1 MLTETDA
8 PLPST
13 TLPPLERYLSELHE
27 RLSRLSDGR
36 VADYIPELSKAD
48 PRWFGIAIATVD
60 GKTFAAG
67 DTGVPF
73 TIQSVSKPFAYGY
86 ALREHGT
93 AAVLRKVGVEPT
105 GEAFNSIVLDEVHN
119 RPFNPMVNAGAIAVA
134 ELYKGASP
142 EERRSEMMR
151 VFAQFAG
158 RKLDLDETVYRS
170 EDETG
175 HRNRA
180 IAYMMLNSG
189 MIERDPRDVLDL
201 YFRQCSIRVTA
212 LDLALM
218 AATLANDGV
227 QPITGEP
234 VLGVDEVRDVLTVM
248 SSCGMYNYAG
258 QWAFEVGIPAKSGV
272 SGAIVGVIPGQIGI
286 GIFSPPLDE
295 YGNSVR
301 GVTACKEISRAFGL
315 HVFNNRPN
323 AGAVIRRDRRGDTVR
338 STRLRTA
345 EERAVLE
352 REGRRTAILEL
363 QGTLFFGA
371 AERITRRV
379 GELAAEAAFVVLDFR
394 LVRAADR
401 AASRLLELMVADPV
415 PGLRLMLTHLEP
427 DGPLRALRRSLTA
440 AVQSPDVVFAE
451 DTDIALEW
459 CETALLRAGAVDATA
474 ARWSLAS
481 LDVFEGL
488 GREELRLLEGI
499 VQTLQFEEGQTVIRT
514 GDPANLFFVVA
525 SGSVS
530 VWLPLPGGRRRR
542 LASIGPGLTFG
553 EMALLD
559 GGPRSADVVADA
571 RTICY
576 GFSVL
581 KLQEMTAEHPAAVI
595 AILRNLIRNFSER
608 LRLANRELS
617 TQD

>member
-1 MLTETDA
+1 MNETR
-8 PLPST
+8 PETRLPSAV
-13 TLPPLERYLSELHE
+13 PPLERYLVDLHA
-27 RLSRLSDGR
+27 RLACLEDGK

-48 PRWFGIAIATVD
+48 PRWFGIAVATVD
-60 GKTFAAG
+60 GRTYTAG
-67 DTGVPF
+67 DAGVPF

-105 GEAFNSIVLDEVHN
+105 GEAFNSIILDEAHN
-119 RPFNPMVNAGAIAVA
+119 RPYNPMVNAGAIAVA
-134 ELYKGASP
+134 ELYKGSNA
-142 EERRSEMMR
+142 EERRAEMMN
-151 VFAQFAG
+151 VFGQFAG
-158 RKLDLDETVYRS
+158 HPLDLDETVYRS

-175 HRNRA
+175 NRNRA

-189 MIERDPRDVLDL
+189 MIERPPSDVLDL

-212 LDLALM
+212 LDIALM
-218 AATLANDGV
+218 AATLANNGV
-227 QPITGEP
+227 QPVTGEA
-234 VLGVDEVRDVLTVM
+234 VLRPDEVRDVLTVM

-272 SGAIVGVIPGQIGI
+272 SGAIVGVIPGQVGI
-286 GIFSPPLDE
+286 GIFSPPLDG

-301 GVTACKEISRAFGL
+301 GVAACKEISRAFGL

-323 AGAVIRRDRRGDTVR
+323 ASTVIRRDRRGDTVR

-352 REGRRTAILEL
+352 REGHRTAILEL
-363 QGTLFFGA
+363 QGVLYFGA
-371 AERITRRV
+371 AERISRRV
-379 GELAAEAAFVVLDFR
+379 EELAAESSFVVLDFR
-394 LVRAADR
+394 LVRGADR
-401 AASRLLELMVADPV
+401 AATRLLQLLLAEPV
-415 PGLRLMLTHLEP
+415 PGVRLILTHLEEG
-427 DGPLRALRRSLTA
+427 GPLHQLRQALA
-440 AVQSPDVVFAE
+440 ADVQSPLVVFAA
-451 DTDIALEW
+451 DTDTALEW
-459 CETALLRAGAVDATA
+459 CEAELLRESAVDASA
-474 ARWSLAS
+474 PKWSLAA
-481 LDVFEGL
+481 LDVFQGL
-488 GREELRLLEGI
+488 DRDELRLLEGI
-499 VQTLQFEEGQTVIRT
+499 AQTLQFEEGETVLRA

-530 VWLPLPGGRRRR
+530 VWIPLPGGRRRR

-576 GFSVL
+576 GFSVM
-581 KLQEMTAEHPAAVI
+581 KLQEMTAEHPATVV
-595 AILRNLIRNFSER
+595 AILRNLIRNFSAR
-608 LRLANRELS
+608 LRLANNELS
-617 TQD
+617 ALD